1 MKFFNLLKQYP
12 GTFWVVNIM
21 ELFERWAW
29 YAMFMVFALYL
40 TGSVDTGALGFSQTQ
55 KGLMMGIVV
64 GMLYVLPIITGAIA
78 DRVGYKKILI
88 ISYLI
93 LAASYYI
100 LGQISSYYAVF
111 SVFILLAI
119 GAALFKPVITASI
132 VKTTTEKTASVGFG
146 LFYMMVNVGAFIGPI
161 CAALLRQISWTYVFN
176 MATIV
181 ILINLVIVIIFYKEP
196 AVTEKKRIKIYE
208 EIKQIFRNIFEALRD
223 IRFTI
228 FLLIIVGFWTMYN
241 QLFYTLPV
249 FIDQWM
255 DTSALYNKMYIFWPW
270 LAKTLGTS
278 DGTIPAEILTNLDA
292 MYIIIFQ
299 ILVSYMVMRFRPV
312 HSIIAG
318 FFVNTIGLVLTFMT
332 NNPMYLFISI
342 FIFGIGEMASSP
354 KISEYIGRIAPKGKT
369 ALYMGCSFLPMAGGN
384 FLAGILSGNV
394 YENRSDKITILQREL
409 ESRNFTVPEISADF
423 TQNDLIQHAEKL
435 LGMESWE
442 LTNYL
447 WETYQP
453 GNIWVIFAVIGLTSV
468 AALIV
473 YDKVLRVKK
482 G

>member
-1 MKFFNLLKQYP
+1 MKFFKLLKQYP
-12 GTFWVVNIM
+12 STFWVVNVM

-78 DRVGYKKILI
+78 DRIGYKRVLI

-93 LAASYYI
+93 LAGSYFT
-100 LGQISSYYAVF
+100 LGQISSYFAVF
-111 SVFILLAI
+111 TVFILLAI

-132 VKTTTEKTASVGFG
+132 VKTTNEKTASVGFG

-181 ILINLVIVIIFYKEP
+181 ILINLLIVIVFYKEP
-196 AVTEKKRIKIYE
+196 AVTEKKRIKISE
-208 EIKQIFRNIFEALRD
+208 EIKQIFKNIFEALKD
-223 IRFTI
+223 IRFTL

-255 DTSALYNKMYIFWPW
+255 DTSVIYSKLFNIWPW
-270 LAKTLGTS
+270 LATTLGTA

-299 ILVSYMVMRFRPV
+299 ILISYAVMRFKPV
-312 HSIIAG
+312 HSMIAG

-332 NNPMYLFISI
+332 NNPMFLFISI

-354 KISEYIGRIAPKGKT
+354 KISEYIGRLAPQGKT

-394 YENRSDKITILQREL
+394 YQNKSDKITILQREV
-409 ESRNFTVPEISADF
+409 EARNLNIPEISNEF
-423 TQNDLIQHAEKL
+423 SQNDYIARAGEL
-435 LGMESWE
+435 MEMENWE

-453 GNIWVIFAVIGLTSV
+453 GNIWIIFAAIGFSSVI
-468 AALIV
+468 ALLI
-473 YDKVLRVKK
+473 YDRFVKLK
-482 G
+482 

>member
-1 MKFFNLLKQYP
+1 MKFFKLLKQYP
-12 GTFWVVNIM
+12 STFWVVNVM

-78 DRVGYKKILI
+78 DRIGYKRVLI

-93 LAASYYI
+93 LAGSYFT
-100 LGQISSYYAVF
+100 LGQISSYFAVF
-111 SVFILLAI
+111 TVFILLAI

-132 VKTTTEKTASVGFG
+132 VKTTNEKTASVGFG

-181 ILINLVIVIIFYKEP
+181 ILINLLIVIVFYKEP
-196 AVTEKKRIKIYE
+196 AVTEKKRIKISE
-208 EIKQIFRNIFEALRD
+208 EIKQIFKNIFEALKD
-223 IRFTI
+223 IRFTL

-255 DTSALYNKMYIFWPW
+255 DTSVIYSKLFIIWPW
-270 LAKTLGTS
+270 LATTLGTA

-299 ILVSYMVMRFRPV
+299 ILISYAVMRFKPV
-312 HSIIAG
+312 HSMIAG

-332 NNPMYLFISI
+332 NNPMFLFISI

-354 KISEYIGRIAPKGKT
+354 KISEYIGRLAPQGKT

-394 YENRSDKITILQREL
+394 YQNKSDKITILQREV
-409 ESRNFTVPEISADF
+409 EARNLNIPEISNEF
-423 TQNDLIQHAEKL
+423 SQNDYIARAGEL
-435 LGMESWE
+435 MEMENWE

-453 GNIWVIFAVIGLTSV
+453 GNIWVIFAAIGFSSVI
-468 AALIV
+468 ALLI
-473 YDKVLRVKK
+473 YNRFVKLK
-482 G
+482 

>member
-1 MKFFNLLKQYP
+1 MKFFKLLKQYP
-12 GTFWVVNIM
+12 STFWVVNVM

-78 DRVGYKKILI
+78 DRIGYKRVLI

-93 LAASYYI
+93 LAGSYFT
-100 LGQISSYYAVF
+100 LGQISSYFAVF
-111 SVFILLAI
+111 TVFILLAI

-132 VKTTTEKTASVGFG
+132 VKTTNEKTASVGFG

-181 ILINLVIVIIFYKEP
+181 ILINLLIVIVFYKEP
-196 AVTEKKRIKIYE
+196 AVTEKKRIKISE
-208 EIKQIFRNIFEALRD
+208 EIKQIFKNIFEALKD
-223 IRFTI
+223 IRFTL

-255 DTSALYNKMYIFWPW
+255 DTSVIYSKLFNIWPW
-270 LAKTLGTS
+270 LATTLGTA

-299 ILVSYMVMRFRPV
+299 ILISYAVMRFKPV
-312 HSIIAG
+312 HSMIAG

-332 NNPMYLFISI
+332 NNPMFLFISI

-354 KISEYIGRIAPKGKT
+354 KISEYIGRIAPQGKT

-394 YENRSDKITILQREL
+394 YQNKSDKITILQREV
-409 ESRNFTVPEISADF
+409 EARNLNIPEISNEF
-423 TQNDLIQHAEKL
+423 SQNDYIARAGEL
-435 LGMESWE
+435 MEMENWE

-453 GNIWVIFAVIGLTSV
+453 GNIWIIFAAIGFSSVI
-468 AALIV
+468 ALLI
-473 YDKVLRVKK
+473 YDRFVKLK
-482 G
+482 